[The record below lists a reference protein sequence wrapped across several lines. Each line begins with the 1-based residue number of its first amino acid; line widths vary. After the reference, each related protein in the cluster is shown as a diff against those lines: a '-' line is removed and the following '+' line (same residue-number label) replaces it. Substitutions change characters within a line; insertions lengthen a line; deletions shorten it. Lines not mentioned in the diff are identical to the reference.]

1 MPLVCPICKTPAQ
14 ELPGTGEVTGFR
26 CVIHN
31 NFKVAD
37 AVLRR
42 AEEYTREQWEIALR
56 KAKQRAW
63 GNGPLSEEAI
73 SDFGQASQ
81 TDVDPTVIAPAAK
94 LECLLKEPKS
104 KNYQDG
110 KNKEDDRRNPIAS
123 GRSVCVHGTIPLKT
137 FVTLLTA
144 IAHAVCH
151 TDVTFR

>member
-1 MPLVCPICKTPAQ
+1 MGDCVTQ
-14 ELPGTGEVTGFR
+14 GE
-26 CVIHN
+26 
-31 NFKVAD
+31 
-37 AVLRR
+37 
-42 AEEYTREQWEIALR
+42 AESL
-56 KAKQRAW
+56 

-151 TDVTFR
+151 TDLTFR